1 MKYII
6 EEHLEAIIEGAGAVG
21 FIVIFQTL
29 FLNGAGAQFIENII
43 SGFCYKM

>member
-6 EEHLEAIIEGAGAVG
+6 EEHLDAIIEGAGAVG

-29 FLNGAGAQFIENII
+29 FFNGIGAQLTSNIV
-43 SGFCYKM
+43 SGFC

>member
-6 EEHLEAIIEGAGAVG
+6 EEHLDAIIEGAGAVG

-29 FLNGAGAQFIENII
+29 FLNAQLISNIV
-43 SGFCYKM
+43 SGFC